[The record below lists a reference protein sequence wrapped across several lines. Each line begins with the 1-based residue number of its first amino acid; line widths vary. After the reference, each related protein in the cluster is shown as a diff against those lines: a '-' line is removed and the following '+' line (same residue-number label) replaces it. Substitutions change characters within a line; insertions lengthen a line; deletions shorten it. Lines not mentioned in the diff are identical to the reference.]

1 MVLAN
6 LEKSDVTKHVI
17 QTLINMSS
25 RKTTKSHALLTISD
39 LIEKLKT
46 KYDFLKHVEIKDT
59 RFLEIDEP
67 VTVMSDIDDVKSDDL
82 AKALYDIIKTTNIAL
97 GKDAGYFFIKEL
109 RNNLGEEYN
118 VTIEEMGL
126 DLGLMQ
132 LEFEVSD
139 ISKKLSE

>member
-6 LEKSDVTKHVI
+6 LEKSDVIKHVI

-82 AKALYDIIKTTNIAL
+82 AKALYDIIRTTNIAL

>member
-1 MVLAN
+1 MPN
-6 LEKSDVTKHVI
+6 IDKSDVMRHVI
-17 QTLINMSS
+17 HTLIDMSS
-25 RKTTKSHALLTISD
+25 RKTTKAHALLTISD

-59 RFLEIDEP
+59 RFLEMDEP
-67 VTVMSDIDDVKSDDL
+67 VTVMSDIDNVKPDEI

-109 RNNLGEEYN
+109 RNNLGEEYAL
-118 VTIEEMGL
+118 TIEEMGL